1 MNFMTNKFEG
11 YYWYQRYLPSNKI
24 PAILVIIII
33 DSMKNDMANMN
44 DITEKL
50 ERIVDRLKGCWLG
63 LIRFTQNSPY

>member
-1 MNFMTNKFEG
+1 MSEAMNFMTNKFED
-11 YYWYQRYLPSNKI
+11 YYCYQRYLPSKKI

-50 ERIVDRLKGCWLG
+50 ERIVDRLKGC
-63 LIRFTQNSPY
+63 